1 MQYLRHISG
10 QFGQLGVE
18 GPRIST
24 LSHQNSPQWQTNR
37 LTLIAYTLAKPRNPR
52 TPKMCLALMQFF
64 VSSTT
69 KETAVYKA
77 RIRYVQIWLC
87 RALIRGTFLL
97 FDTELFLGY
106 REDIRRDRN
115 KLKGRNTAL
124 HRQDHKIYR
133 IELGFDMETMLER
146 VWNGIGRKSVDF

>member
-1 MQYLRHISG
+1 MR
-10 QFGQLGVE
+10 
-18 GPRIST
+18 
-24 LSHQNSPQWQTNR
+24 
-37 LTLIAYTLAKPRNPR
+37 
-52 TPKMCLALMQFF
+52 
-64 VSSTT
+64 
-69 KETAVYKA
+69 VYKA
-77 RIRYVQIWLC
+77 RIRYVQIWGRSQLSSQGAHDPHADMLC